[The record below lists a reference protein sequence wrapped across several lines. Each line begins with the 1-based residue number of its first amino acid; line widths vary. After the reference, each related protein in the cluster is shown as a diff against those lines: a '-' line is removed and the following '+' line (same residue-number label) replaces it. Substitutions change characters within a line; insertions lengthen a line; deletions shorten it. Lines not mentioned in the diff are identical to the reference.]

1 MDLDMRKMRIL
12 QAIIDDYIMTA
23 TPVGSRTISKLPD
36 ISLSSATIRN
46 EMSDL
51 EEMGYLEQPH
61 TSAGRVPSEKAYRLY
76 VNSIMQRAELTEAEK
91 RFIKNCYS
99 NTLDEVDEI
108 VRQTAWVLSSM
119 SKYTSMVLKPALTAV
134 RIKHIQ
140 LVPVSDGRALAVVVT
155 DMGVTRDTLINVPRG
170 MSYQQLERVSRILTA
185 RLQGCPI
192 RDVASV
198 NIPELQADLNSQREF
213 LNNALAA
220 LHKTFDDGPG
230 GVQLSGATNMLN
242 YPEYSDMSKA
252 RSFLAAIETKD
263 VLYKILTEAADVE
276 FSIKIGQENQE
287 KDIQD
292 CSVVTAVYKVGGSA
306 VGTLGVIG
314 PVRMDYARV
323 LALMRHIG
331 KSVSEVLTNLMEEE
345 R

>member
-12 QAIIDDYIMTA
+12 QAIIDDYILTA

-61 TSAGRVPSEKAYRLY
+61 TSAGRIPSEKAYRLY
-76 VNSIMQRAELTEAEK
+76 VNSIMQRADLTEAEK
-91 RFIKNCYS
+91 RFIKTCYS
-99 NTLDEVDEI
+99 NTLDGVDEV

-119 SKYTSMVLKPALTAV
+119 SKYTSMVLKPALRTV
-134 RIKHIQ
+134 KVKHIQ
-140 LVPVSDGRALAVVVT
+140 LVPVSEGRALAVVVT
-155 DMGVTRDTLINVPRG
+155 DMGVTRDTLINIPRG
-170 MSYQQLERVSRILTA
+170 MGYQQLERISRILTA
-185 RLQGCPI
+185 RLQGCALQ
-192 RDVASV
+192 DVSTV
-198 NIPELQADLNSQREF
+198 SIPELQADLESQRAF
-213 LNNALAA
+213 LNETMAA
-220 LHKTFDDGPG
+220 LHRTLDAGPG
-230 GVQLSGATNMLN
+230 GVQLAGATNILN
-242 YPEYSDMSKA
+242 YPEYSDMAKA
-252 RSFLAAIETKD
+252 KNFLATIEAKD
-263 VLYKILTEAADVE
+263 VLYKILSEAADVE
-276 FSIKIGQENQE
+276 FSIKIGRENQD
-287 KDIQD
+287 KDMQD
-292 CSVVTAVYKVGGSA
+292 CSVVTATYKVGGAA

-331 KSVSEVLTNLMEEE
+331 RSMSDVLTNMMEEE